1 MHNENKLTKIEE
13 KVTKLKALE
22 LFDKNILNDINGT
35 FNGLSKIHKY
45 LFDNIYN
52 FAGNIRE
59 VNILNDINGTF
70 NGLSKIHKY
79 LFDNIYNFA
88 GNIREVNISKG
99 SFRFA
104 SFIYLKDILNKID
117 MMPED
122 TFDKIIEKYAEMN
135 IAHPFREGNGRSM
148 RIWLDVILKKNL
160 NKVIDWS
167 KVKKEEYL
175 LAMERSPIKDT
186 EIKLLLINALTDDI
200 NNRLIYMK
208 GIDASYNY
216 EGYNTY
222 SVEEL
227 DKEK

>member
-1 MHNENKLTKIEE
+1 MYNENKLTKLEE

-22 LFDKNILNDINGT
+22 LFNKNILNDINGT
-35 FNGLSKIHKY
+35 FKGLSKIHKY
-45 LFDNIYN
+45 LFDSIY
-52 FAGNIRE
+52 
-59 VNILNDINGTF
+59 D
-70 NGLSKIHKY
+70 
-79 LFDNIYNFA
+79 FA

-122 TFDKIIEKYAEMN
+122 TFDKIIEKYVEMN

-186 EIKLLLINALTDDI
+186 EIKLLLSNALTDDI

>member
-45 LFDNIYN
+45 LFDSIY
-52 FAGNIRE
+52 
-59 VNILNDINGTF
+59 D
-70 NGLSKIHKY
+70 
-79 LFDNIYNFA
+79 FA

-99 SFRFA
+99 SFRFV

-122 TFDKIIEKYAEMN
+122 TFDKIIEKYVEMN

-186 EIKLLLINALTDDI
+186 EIKLLLNNALTDDI

>member
-35 FNGLSKIHKY
+35 FKGLSKIHKY
-45 LFDNIYN
+45 LFDSIY
-52 FAGNIRE
+52 
-59 VNILNDINGTF
+59 D
-70 NGLSKIHKY
+70 
-79 LFDNIYNFA
+79 FA

-122 TFDKIIEKYAEMN
+122 AFDKIIEKYVEMN

-175 LAMERSPIKDT
+175 LAMERSPVKDT
-186 EIKLLLINALTDDI
+186 EIKLLLSNALTDDI

>member
-1 MHNENKLTKIEE
+1 MLENKLNINNEVELAKEE
-13 KVTKLKALE
+13 ERITKLKALE
-22 LFDKNILNDINGT
+22 LFDTKKIYEFEVGT

-45 LFDNIYN
+45 LFD
-52 FAGNIRE
+52 
-59 VNILNDINGTF
+59 
-70 NGLSKIHKY
+70 S
-79 LFDNIYNFA
+79 IYNFA

-186 EIKLLLINALTDDI
+186 EIKLLLSNALTDDI

>member
-35 FNGLSKIHKY
+35 FKGLSKIHKY
-45 LFDNIYN
+45 LFDSIY
-52 FAGNIRE
+52 
-59 VNILNDINGTF
+59 D
-70 NGLSKIHKY
+70 
-79 LFDNIYNFA
+79 FA

-122 TFDKIIEKYAEMN
+122 AFDKIIEKYVEMN

-186 EIKLLLINALTDDI
+186 EIKLLLNNALTDDI